1 MSKQEHAICLS
12 LDRDIL
18 YKKKTHCTKNDAWP
32 LEAADDARALAS
44 GLWVALERCH
54 RNAIKTGK
62 KRRRRVLGSKQ
73 TQEKCG
79 KVENEKMV
87 LNVSVLAEKEESVEG
102 SEVLL
107 DARAQA
113 L

>member
-12 LDRDIL
+12 LDGDIDI
-18 YKKKTHCTKNDAWP
+18 KTKTHCTKNDAWP
-32 LEAADDARALAS
+32 LETADDAIAFAS

-54 RNAIKTGK
+54 RNATKTGK

-79 KVENEKMV
+79 KVGNEKMV
-87 LNVSVLAEKEESVEG
+87 LNVSVLAEREE
-102 SEVLL
+102 
-107 DARAQA
+107 
-113 L
+113 